1 MTYQDL
7 VNERNRLVQLI
18 EDLTSTIEAYQL
30 YNANLSGDQEP
41 IDLELDY
48 EVLASYENELGDVEY
63 QLHYMTN
70 PEDYSD
76 EE

>member
-1 MTYQDL
+1 MSYQEL
-7 VNERNRLVQLI
+7 VNERNRLIQLI
-18 EDLTSTIEAYQL
+18 DDLADTIEAYKL
-30 YNANLSGDQEP
+30 YNENLSGDQEP

-48 EVLASYENELGDVEY
+48 EVLTSYENELDDVEY